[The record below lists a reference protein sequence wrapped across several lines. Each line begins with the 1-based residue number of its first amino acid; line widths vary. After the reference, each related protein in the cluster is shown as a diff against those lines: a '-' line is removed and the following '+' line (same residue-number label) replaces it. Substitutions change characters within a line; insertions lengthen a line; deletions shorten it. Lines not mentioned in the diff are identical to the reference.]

1 MTFFKLSRFN
11 HTFTLASFAFII
23 CCCAPLSSFVFAQTP
38 AAPAPPQLPAPP
50 SPPTAPDALR
60 RTQFAFELG
69 GENFLGVGTQN
80 ITAENMSRYNLSQ
93 ARGVVVSSIVKNS
106 PAERAGLQKDDV
118 IVRFDDEFV
127 TSTRKLTRLINES
140 APGANVRLTVSR
152 QGGEQQ
158 LSVTLG
164 KRDEYQN
171 TLFDTEGN
179 FTPQQREEFRK
190 RADEARRRAEEFR
203 RNMPNMTDRPFTMT
217 FGANR
222 RIGIQTTELTEQL
235 GEHLRVEGRRGLLIT
250 SVTKDSPADKAGLRA
265 GDVITQVDSEQTAR
279 VGDLT
284 RLLNRR
290 NEGEVELKV
299 IRDRKERTFRLTPE
313 RAQNNGMGNLNLREF
328 DFGDIDVTV
337 PRISIPQIS
346 VPMLNIQP
354 VVIPRINIPQIM
366 LRGQTIL

>member
-1 MTFFKLSRFN
+1 
-11 HTFTLASFAFII
+11 
-23 CCCAPLSSFVFAQTP
+23 
-38 AAPAPPQLPAPP
+38 
-50 SPPTAPDALR
+50 
-60 RTQFAFELG
+60 
-69 GENFLGVGTQN
+69 
-80 ITAENMSRYNLSQ
+80 LSQ

-265 GDVITQVDSEQTAR
+265 GDVITQVDNEQTAR